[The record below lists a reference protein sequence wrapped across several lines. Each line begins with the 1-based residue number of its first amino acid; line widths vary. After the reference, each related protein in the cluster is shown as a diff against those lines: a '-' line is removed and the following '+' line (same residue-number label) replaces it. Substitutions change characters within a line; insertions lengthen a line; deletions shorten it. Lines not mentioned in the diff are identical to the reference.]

1 MLPCAYELTSINNNN
16 NNNLIATYDYFKGDS
31 FTKCQEATS

>member
-1 MLPCAYELTSINNNN
+1 MLPCAYELTSINNN